1 MSLSLTP
8 MAISSAYSSKFLG
21 AEKSKIVFAGMGILV
36 ISHICGILILGNIL
50 GIIGIAISYVLAM
63 TIYTL
68 FYFIMDLRK
77 IESKP

>member
-21 AEKSKIVFAGMGILV
+21 AEKSKIVFAAMSVLL

-63 TIYTL
+63 TIHTL

>member
-63 TIYTL
+63 TIHAI